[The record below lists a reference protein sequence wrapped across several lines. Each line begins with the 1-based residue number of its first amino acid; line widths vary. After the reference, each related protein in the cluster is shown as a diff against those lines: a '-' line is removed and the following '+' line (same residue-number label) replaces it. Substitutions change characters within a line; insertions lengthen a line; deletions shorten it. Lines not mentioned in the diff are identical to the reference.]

1 MVQNV
6 DKPINDETSNGLDVD
21 RRSLLLG
28 GTIFAAAAMVG
39 SSAPLNAAK
48 AQQSATGSGK
58 PPNILVIFGDDIGIP
73 QISAYTMGLMGYR
86 TPNIDRIAA
95 EGAIFTDSYG
105 QQSCTAGRASFIL
118 GQEPFRTG
126 LLTIGMP
133 GDPHGIQDWMPTIAD
148 VLKTKGYSTGQFG
161 KNHLGDHDEHLP
173 TNHGFDEF
181 FGNLYHLN
189 AEEEPEGYFY
199 PKDPEFKKKYG
210 PRGVIH
216 SFADGKIEDT
226 GALNTK
232 RMETVDEEFLA
243 AAKDFIDRQHKA
255 DKPFFV
261 WFNSTRMHVFTHL
274 KPDSLGKTGKG
285 IHADGMVEHDGH
297 VGQLLQQLDDLG
309 ITENTIV
316 LYTTDNGAE
325 IALWPDGAMTM
336 FHGEKGTTWEGG
348 FRIPM
353 MVRWPGVV
361 KPGTQI
367 NEPVTLMDWLPTFA
381 AAAGVND
388 VKEEMKT
395 GFKGTSKT
403 FKVHL
408 DGYDLTGLLKGEA
421 KTPPRELGLLFR
433 PGRQLERHPLER
445 LEAELCHCQPR
456 QHCDGDP
463 RSAELGADQQP
474 AHGSLRTGHGGGR
487 RCHGLP
493 GPQHLAA
500 GADPGQ
506 DQGVLRRL
514 QRLPVPDRQHAER
527 QWHQLWPACAAGSD
541 EAPGRT
547 GKPGAALRR
556 RPGSSLGKIDG
567 RRLTPAVSFTVAD
580 RRNASIFLGGRAE
593 QDLVDVDVLRLAH
606 GKDDGTRKAVGGDR
620 HALIE
625 GAHIFRDVCL
635 RDAVGQL
642 GRDRAGRNDGG
653 ADVVGLHLL
662 PQPFRYHP
670 HGMLGGGI
678 DRTAGADLVAGNGRY
693 VDDVAALLRLHVR
706 QRSAD
711 TVEHPFQVD
720 VDGAVP
726 ILHLAALER

>member
-6 DKPINDETSNGLDVD
+6 DKPSSNETQNSLDVD

-28 GTIFAAAAMVG
+28 GTIFAAATIVG
-39 SSAPLNAAK
+39 SSAPLTAAR
-48 AQQSATGSGK
+48 AQQQPAAGSGK

-148 VLKTKGYSTGQFG
+148 VLKSKGYATGQFG

-216 SFADGKIEDT
+216 SYADGKIEDT

-261 WFNSTRMHVFTHL
+261 WFNATRMHIFTHL
-274 KPDSLGKTGKG
+274 KPDSVGKTGKG
-285 IHADGMVEHDGH
+285 IHADGMAEHDGH
-297 VGQLLQQLDDLG
+297 VGQLLTQLDDLG

-381 AAAGVND
+381 TAAGIND
-388 VKEEMKT
+388 VKGQMKE
-395 GFKGTSKT
+395 GFQAGTKS

-408 DGYDLTGLLKGEA
+408 DGFDLTELLKGEA
-421 KTPPRELGLLFR
+421 KEPPRDSVYYFDQGGDLNAIRWNDWKLSFATASHGNIATATREVPSWALITNLRMDPYERGL
-433 PGRQLERHPLER
+433 EE
-445 LEAELCHCQPR
+445 
-456 QHCDGDP
+456 
-463 RSAELGADQQP
+463 
-474 AHGSLRTGHGGGR
+474 GGGA
-487 RCHGLP
+487 LDF
-493 GPQHLAA
+493 LARNIWLLV
-500 GADPGQ
+500 PI
-506 DQGVLRRL
+506 QGKIK
-514 QRLPVPDRQHAER
+514 EFF
-527 QWHQLWPACAAGSD
+527 SD
-541 EAPGRT
+541 FNQFPYQA
-547 GKPGAALRR
+547 
-556 RPGSSLGKIDG
+556 GSSL
-567 RRLTPAVSFTVAD
+567 
-580 RRNASIFLGGRAE
+580 NASGINYGLLQQQAAMK
-593 QDLVDVDVLRLAH
+593 RLNE
-606 GKDDGTRKAVGGDR
+606 
-620 HALIE
+620 LE
-625 GAHIFRDVCL
+625 
-635 RDAVGQL
+635 
-642 GRDRAGRNDGG
+642 
-653 ADVVGLHLL
+653 
-662 PQPFRYHP
+662 
-670 HGMLGGGI
+670 
-678 DRTAGADLVAGNGRY
+678 
-693 VDDVAALLRLHVR
+693 
-706 QRSAD
+706 S
-711 TVEHPFQVD
+711 
-720 VDGAVP
+720 
-726 ILHLAALER
+726 LAPR